1 MGRIW
6 NSCCWGDFSLLIDSK
21 NQYVNVIS
29 VLGVL
34 IFLIPSILNKGFGIE
49 LSTNLYYIF
58 GIIGVLLLVI
68 SIIVKV
74 IKK

>member
-1 MGRIW
+1 M
-6 NSCCWGDFSLLIDSK
+6 LIDSK